1 MSKIGSNPK
10 ISQDTYVKKTQIL
23 ILKDKKKRLIV
34 FLSVLPISNREY
46 FILKTI
52 DESMSEGNKNNFQ

>member
-23 ILKDKKKRLIV
+23 ILKIKEALNCL
-34 FLSVLPISNREY
+34 LSVLPITQQRIFY
-46 FILKTI
+46 L
-52 DESMSEGNKNNFQ
+52 KNNRRKYV

>member
-23 ILKDKKKRLIV
+23 ILKIKERLIV
-34 FLSVLPISNREY
+34 FYLYCRYPTENILS
-46 FILKTI
+46 
-52 DESMSEGNKNNFQ
+52 